1 MAEQDLDRSEAA
13 TPFKL
18 QKAREKGQTPR
29 SLDVVGC
36 AVFLVAV
43 TWLEWQGL
51 DAWHGLLRAAE
62 LPLRRAIAP
71 DAGVGALWAVVSEL
85 AAAAASVLWP
95 LFAAVLLAAIV
106 ASVAQTGMVFSFEP
120 LGLDFSRLNPATG
133 LRRIF
138 SLRTLFDGGRA
149 CVKLAVLS
157 LAAWLALRALL
168 PQFQALSAAGPA
180 EFARVLVQ
188 DVAGLG
194 LRIAL
199 GLALV
204 ACADLAFTRRE
215 FGQRMRMSR
224 RELKDEYRNREGD
237 PRIRSRLRELRRE
250 LLKRT
255 RSLRNTRDADVVLT
269 NPTHYAVALRY
280 VHGEMDAPR
289 VVAKGAGQLAAAMRE
304 IAARHRVVVVQNPP
318 LARRLFREAPLD
330 ATLPAS
336 FHAEV
341 ARIIVWVLA
350 MRRAR
355 EQRPAGAV
363 A

>member
-29 SLDVVGC
+29 SVDLVGS
-36 AVFLVAV
+36 AVFLAAV
-43 TWLEWQGL
+43 TWLIWQGV
-51 DAWHGLLRAAE
+51 DAWQALVRIAQV
-62 LPLRRAIAP
+62 PLRRLGQLQEG
-71 DAGVGALWAVVSEL
+71 DGVLWALVAQLAAEAAGALW
-85 AAAAASVLWP
+85 P
-95 LFAAVLLAAIV
+95 LLLVTMLAAIL
-106 ASVAQTGMVFSFEP
+106 ASIAQTGVVFSFDP
-120 LGLDFSRLNPATG
+120 LRADFSRLNPALG
-133 LRRIF
+133 FKRIF

-157 LAAWLALRALL
+157 LAAWLALAALL
-168 PQFQALSAAGPA
+168 PQFPALTAVAPA
-180 EFARVLVQ
+180 EFARLLVQ
-188 DVAGLG
+188 DAGSLG

-199 GLALV
+199 ALALV

-224 RELKDEYRNREGD
+224 RELKDEYKNREGD
-237 PRIRSRLRELRRE
+237 PRIRGRLRELRRE
-250 LLKRT
+250 MLKRAQ
-255 RSLRNTRDADVVLT
+255 SLKNTRDADVVLT

-304 IAARHRVVVVQNPP
+304 IAARHQVVVVQNPP

-330 ATLPAS
+330 ETLPAS

-350 MRRAR
+350 ARRAR
-355 EQRPAGAV
+355 EQRLAGA
-363 A
+363 AA